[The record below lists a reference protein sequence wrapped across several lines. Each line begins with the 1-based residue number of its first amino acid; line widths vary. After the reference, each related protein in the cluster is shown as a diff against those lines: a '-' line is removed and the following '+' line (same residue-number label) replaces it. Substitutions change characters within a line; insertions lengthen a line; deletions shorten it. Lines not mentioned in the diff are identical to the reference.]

1 MKRIIY
7 AALACLTF
15 ASCED
20 FLDKQPI
27 EQIGTDE
34 YFKNE
39 GALEKYTNGFLNSY
53 TPGSGDITR
62 GDGNCDIIEVKQTSS
77 YLFQPVWNPSL
88 QGGWSTGTWN
98 FVYYIN
104 TFLDRMHEAQ
114 GVSEAAFAHYEG
126 TARFWR
132 AWNYF
137 ELVKTFGGVPWYDHV
152 VSNNSH
158 EDLYKPRDS
167 REYVMERVL
176 EDLNYACE
184 HCYTSD
190 AWVNNQKINRYIALA
205 IKSRICLFEG
215 TYRKYHNLNLDG
227 HDANFYLDLA
237 AKAALEII
245 EKGPYKLYQTGHPE
259 KDYLTLFAQK
269 DASPEEYIL
278 AIKFDYA
285 IGARHNASAY
295 TLLPTQGRPGLTR
308 KFINTYLMDNGTAF
322 TDKPGWQEMQFIEET
337 DGRDPRLAQS
347 IRTPGYTRIGQTE
360 VEGPMFETTVTGY
373 QPVKFVQ
380 DPTSNSNNNDRVDSS
395 DCDMPVYRFGEV
407 LLIYAEAKAELGT
420 LTQDDLTI
428 SINKLR
434 DRVGMPPL
442 DMAKANAKPDWYL
455 SSEEYGYPNVTGAN
469 AGVILEIRRERT
481 IELLQEGH
489 RFEDLVRWKA
499 GTCIDQAIT
508 GMYFPGPGEYDLT
521 GDGKADLILY
531 AKGSAKPSAD
541 EGVYVYELG
550 TDIFLSED
558 TKGYMAFHK
567 DVERTKFNEGR
578 DYLYPIPSGERSL
591 NKNLT
596 QNPGWNDGLGF

>member
-1 MKRIIY
+1 MKRLIIL
-7 AALACLTF
+7 ALTLTVGLSACDVLDLEPKDRVTQF
-15 ASCED
+15 DYFKTANDLELFSNP
-20 FLDKQPI
+20 FYNNLLDKEPFD
-27 EQIGTDE
+27 EQSDLLVQNTLSAILFG
-34 YFKNE
+34 
-39 GALEKYTNGFLNSY
+39 
-53 TPGSGDITR
+53 GSHRTVPESG
-62 GDGNCDIIEVKQTSS
+62 
-77 YLFQPVWNPSL
+77 
-88 QGGWSTGTWN
+88 GGWSWTDLRRM
-98 FVYYIN
+98 N
-104 TFLDRMHEAQ
+104 TLLEYADMCEDKEA
-114 GVSEAAFAHYEG
+114 VTKYTAVTRFFRAF
-126 TARFWR
+126 F
-132 AWNYF
+132 YF
-137 ELVKTFGGVPWYDHV
+137 EKVKRFGDVPWYDIQLG
-152 VSNNSH
+152 SAD
-158 EDLYKPRDS
+158 ELLYKPRDS
-167 REYVMERVL
+167 RELILTKML
-176 EDLNYACE
+176 EDIDYA
-184 HCYTSD
+184 
-190 AWVNNQKINRYIALA
+190 IN
-205 IKSRICLFEG
+205 SG
-215 TYRKYHNLNLDG
+215 
-227 HDANFYLDLA
+227 
-237 AKAALEII
+237 